1 MINRSSTVAIEE
13 APSAYKPIEEVIRA
27 QLAAGLS
34 PTLPNAAINTAARL
48 PRRFSDRR
56 RHFFD
61 QRLLGST
68 RRGSAFYIFG

>member
-34 PTLPNAAINTAARL
+34 PTLPSAAINTAARL
-48 PRRFSDRR
+48 PIAA
-56 RHFFD
+56 
-61 QRLLGST
+61 QRLEYFLPK
-68 RRGSAFYIFG
+68 RRPLIVLLR

>member
-68 RRGSAFYIFG
+68 RDGSAFYIFG